1 MVSVSENLVLE
12 KKSRFQFEK
21 FGIGIKV
28 SVSVSVKILVLSF
41 SGPDHPGVG
50 NSLTN
55 EGLTTTPP
63 LTHMHC
69 SNKTSCTSHKL
80 IYPEKV
86 FALKVS
92 ELRVHNISGWNASC
106 FMCGGGGHFNPKI
119 YVADFGPLNRA
130 F

>member
-1 MVSVSENLVLE
+1 MVSVSENLVSE

-41 SGPDHPGVG
+41 SGPDHPRVG

-86 FALKVS
+86 FALKVF
-92 ELRVHNISGWNASC
+92 ELGTQ
-106 FMCGGGGHFNPKI
+106 HFPMSYK
-119 YVADFGPLNRA
+119 L
-130 F
+130 